1 MLHTWVGTALTR
13 GSDFMGDRKFTATVK
28 EGETDPESR
37 QAPVW
42 ILIEPDE
49 DIGLPPDQ
57 SITIQFAPGTP
68 YETAQTVASALNKN
82 AHRFKIWKFPKS
94 E

>member
-1 MLHTWVGTALTR
+1 M
-13 GSDFMGDRKFTATVK
+13 SNRKFTATVK
-28 EGETDPESR
+28 EGDTDPKSR

-42 ILIEPDE
+42 ILIEHTE

-57 SITIQFAPGTP
+57 NITIQFAPGTP
-68 YETAQTVASALNKN
+68 YETAQAVASALNKN
-82 AHRFKIWKFPKS
+82 AHRFKIWKFPKT